1 MVATSNP
8 SNAVNEK
15 LVERREC
22 YRMPAAHAGASRVEM
37 YFRTPEERRC
47 RARLI
52 NVSAGG
58 LLCRLAYTGPLPSL
72 HESVQAV
79 HVFRHQQEPLSFAGT
94 VRRLEIN
101 TSGLFCAVE
110 FSAVLPSLIGAFE
123 ESSLPPSDGFPVSTT
138 NTVAP
143 AFTINPENFV
153 GRLYTV
159 PGLTTLQNGNDAA
172 AANEQLRKRRL
183 VSSAFRDIVRNLPET
198 EHWWFF
204 HIVAMLKET
213 EPEYPAELLAE
224 YLRLC
229 RKSCDSR
236 QLNASV

>member
-1 MVATSNP
+1 MVATSNL
-8 SNAVNEK
+8 SSSVNEK

-37 YFRTPEERRC
+37 FFRTPEERRC
-47 RARLI
+47 RARLV

-72 HESVQAV
+72 HESVSAV
-79 HVFRHQQEPLSFAGT
+79 HVFRHQQDPLSFTGT

-110 FSAVLPSLIGAFE
+110 FSAMLPALTSAFE
-123 ESSLPPSDGFPVSTT
+123 EYSQPPSERLFVPTT
-138 NTVAP
+138 SRMAP
-143 AFTINPENFV
+143 AFTINPENFI

-159 PGLTTLQNGNDAA
+159 PGLTPLQNGNGMA
-172 AANEQLRKRRL
+172 AANEQLRRRSL
-183 VSSAFRDIVRNLPET
+183 VSSAFRDIVGNLPET

-236 QLNASV
+236 QFNVSA

>member
-1 MVATSNP
+1 
-8 SNAVNEK
+8 
-15 LVERREC
+15 
-22 YRMPAAHAGASRVEM
+22 M

-47 RARLI
+47 RARLV
-52 NVSAGG
+52 NVGAGG
-58 LLCRLAYTGPLPSL
+58 LLCRLAYTGPLPAL
-72 HESVQAV
+72 HESVPAV
-79 HVFRHQQEPLSFAGT
+79 HLFRHQQEPLSFAGT

-110 FSAVLPSLIGAFE
+110 FSAMLPSMAGAFE
-123 ESSLPPSDGFPVSTT
+123 EQSQPPSERLLQVPMESAT
-138 NTVAP
+138 AP

-159 PGLTTLQNGNDAA
+159 PKLARRQNGNDTTAA
-172 AANEQLRKRRL
+172 SDQLHKRRL
-183 VSSAFRDIVRNLPET
+183 VSSAFRDIVDSLPEA

-229 RKSCDSR
+229 RKSCESR
-236 QLNASV
+236 QQNASA